1 MEYIKIKDM
10 KQDQK
15 TSTVVLLTAIEEKET
30 KGGSPYCRLTLCD
43 GETQIQANLWNKT
56 KADVKV
62 PEKTLITVELYPK
75 LYQEALSYEVF
86 RYGPAPEDCA
96 MTDYIVKAPY
106 DSQSMYDNIL
116 AVLRKEIPDHEQDL
130 ICMVEKLYEDHKEK
144 LLYWSAAKSVHHNC
158 YGGLLYHTFRMIRSG
173 IALSR
178 VYQIDKELLLA
189 GIALHDIGK
198 IYELETDNLGTAEYS
213 IDGVLFGHAMLGI
226 ELINKEVGRAQM
238 LGTPYDKEK
247 VRLLKHMLC
256 AHHGNLDWGAITVP
270 VIPEAM
276 MLHEI
281 DMIDSRIYQ
290 FEQVMKELEPG
301 SISDKI
307 FSLGSRVYKPLE
319 DDKDE

>member
-96 MTDYIVKAPY
+96 ITDYIVKAPY

-189 GIALHDIGK
+189 GIALHDMCNK
-198 IYELETDNLGTAEYS
+198 CRQFRT
-213 IDGVLFGHAMLGI
+213 I
-226 ELINKEVGRAQM
+226 EK
-238 LGTPYDKEK
+238 K
-247 VRLLKHMLC
+247 
-256 AHHGNLDWGAITVP
+256 GNLLDYDCI
-270 VIPEAM
+270 
-276 MLHEI
+276 
-281 DMIDSRIYQ
+281 
-290 FEQVMKELEPG
+290 
-301 SISDKI
+301 IS
-307 FSLGSRVYKPLE
+307 
-319 DDKDE
+319 